1 MKKKFFRKAWAGFLA
16 MVLIA
21 GALPTGL
28 QPLTVHAADTVKTM
42 NLDTSY
48 LAPSDGSWDANDHK
62 VYFGQYDESTTA
74 FRILK
79 ADENTMMLDC
89 DTILLKKT
97 FDEDAKANQEQSS
110 TLMNE
115 WTGSDLEK
123 WLNGTDYY
131 GNKSVFTLGEQSAI
145 LETALAADTEYAIS
159 GWNYMDYAADD
170 YVYLLSAKEANT
182 LYADNEARKKS
193 GGNAAHWWLRSAY
206 ADSDN
211 FASFVNFV
219 GNINIGIVDN
229 DYAGVSPALNLNPAS
244 VIFASAKVVNKSS
257 DTLTAVTDDS
267 VTKEWKLTLSDSTK
281 TVKVTDGSAVTQNE
295 NMITV
300 PYTYTGSTVDQISV
314 MITSGAYGTAGTEIL
329 YYGKLN
335 TTLASNGTGTFTLP
349 SGLPAGYKM
358 YILAE
363 DVNGE
368 NITDYAS
375 EPVEITVAE
384 PVEAPTADLTEN
396 TYTSDQSVTLA
407 SVTAGADIYYT
418 MTTDGS
424 EPADPT
430 AASTKYTGAISLTG
444 TAGSSTTYKIKAV
457 AVKSGMRDSSVS
469 SFTYTISIPE
479 ATYEVIVT
487 NGTGGG
493 SYTAGAS
500 VTITAEA
507 APQGKQFKEWTGV
520 DGLTFTDGTD
530 RTSATAKFIMPAN
543 AVSVTA
549 TYEDIPAVDDT
560 AAPSITA
567 QPQNASVKV
576 GETATFSVTATG
588 TAPLS
593 YQWMI
598 DRDGKGFVTIGG
610 ATASSYTTSVVDKN
624 CNGFQYKCVV
634 TNAKGSAESNVAVLT
649 VTDETKPED
658 VKYEITAGGDQT
670 VKENFDGTVTITCN
684 GELSKFVSVSVDGKN
699 VDSKYYSL
707 KSGSTILTFTKEYV
721 NALSVGKHTVRFTY
735 TDGYAET
742 ILTLKAAQ
750 TDNEPSDGADDKK
763 PDKPTPDEDGK
774 DEVPKT
780 GDNTPIAWLF
790 ALMLISG
797 AGLFVTHKKKAVR
810 K

>member
-1 MKKKFFRKAWAGFLA
+1 MKKKFFKKAWAGFLA

-21 GALPTGL
+21 GVLPTGL
-28 QPLTVHAADTVKTM
+28 RPLTVHAADTVKTM

-48 LAPSDGSWDANDHK
+48 LAPSDGSWDSNDHK
-62 VYFGQYDESTTA
+62 VYYGQYGGTPTA
-74 FRILK
+74 FRVLK
-79 ADENTMMLDC
+79 VEGNTMMFDC
-89 DTILLKKT
+89 DTILLAKA
-97 FDEDAKANQEQSS
+97 FDEDYNANTEQASGN
-110 TLMNE
+110 MNE
-115 WTGSDLEK
+115 WTGSDLAK

-131 GNKSVFTLGEQSAI
+131 ENASVFTSGEKSAI
-145 LETALAADTEYAIS
+145 LQTALAKSDADYNVN
-159 GWNYMDYAADD
+159 GWNYKDYAAND
-170 YVYLLSAKEANT
+170 YVYLLSAKEANE
-182 LYADNEARKKS
+182 LYADNAARVKT
-193 GGNAAHWWLRSAY
+193 GGNAFWWLRSAIVNY
-206 ADSDN
+206 DITAGLVNSDGTFN
-211 FASFVNFV
+211 YGLV
-219 GNINIGIVDN
+219 VD
-229 DYAGVSPALNLNPAS
+229 DYPGVLPAFNLNLAS
-244 VIFASAKVVNKSS
+244 VIFTSANGVSKSS
-257 DTLTAVTDDS
+257 DTLTAVTDGS
-267 VTKEWKLTLSDSTK
+267 GTKEWKLTLLDGNK
-281 TVKVTDGSAVTQNE
+281 TVKVTGTDVTKSGNT
-295 NMITV
+295 ITV
-300 PYTYTGSTVDQISV
+300 PYTYTGNNVDQISV

-335 TTLASNGTGTFTLP
+335 TTLASSGTGTFTLP

-363 DVNGE
+363 DVNGDKY
-368 NITDYAS
+368 TDYAS
-375 EPVEITVAE
+375 EPVEIAVELA
-384 PVEAPTADLTEN
+384 EAPTADLTED
-396 TYTSDQSVTLA
+396 TYTSDQSVALA
-407 SVTAGADIYYT
+407 SATAGADIYYT
-418 MTTDGS
+418 MTADGS

-430 AASTKYTGAISLTG
+430 TSSTKYTGAISLTG
-444 TAGSSTTYKIKAV
+444 TAGSSITYKIKAV
-457 AVKSGMRDSSVS
+457 AVKNGMIDSSIS
-469 SFTYTISIPE
+469 SFTYTISI
-479 ATYEVIVT
+479 
-487 NGTGGG
+487 
-493 SYTAGAS
+493 
-500 VTITAEA
+500 AE
-507 APQGKQFKEWTGV
+507 T
-520 DGLTFTDGTD
+520 
-530 RTSATAKFIMPAN
+530 
-543 AVSVTA
+543 
-549 TYEDIPAVDDT
+549 
-560 AAPSITA
+560 PSITA

-598 DRDGKGFVTIGG
+598 DRDGKGFVTIDG

-658 VKYEITAGGDQT
+658 IKYEITAGADQT

-721 NALSVGKHTVRFTY
+721 NSLSVGKHNVHFNY

-742 ILTLKAAQ
+742 SLTIKTAQ
-750 TDNEPSDGADDKK
+750 TDNEPSDDTDDKQ
-763 PDKPTPDEDGK
+763 PDNQTPDEDGK

-797 AGLFVTHKKKAVR
+797 TGLCITHKKKAVR